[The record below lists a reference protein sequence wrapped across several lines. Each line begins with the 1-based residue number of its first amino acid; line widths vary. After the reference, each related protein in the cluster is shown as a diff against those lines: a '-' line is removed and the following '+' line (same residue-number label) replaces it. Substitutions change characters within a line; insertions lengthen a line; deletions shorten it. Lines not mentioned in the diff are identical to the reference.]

1 MNDSEL
7 QTRLRSVPVP
17 ERAGEYWDDFPSR
30 VRVQLHLVRQEA
42 RPRSVWRPRLK
53 LAGGLA
59 LGLTL
64 MWVGERFQPLQT
76 ASKAITK
83 HEQQL
88 RVQFTRLES
97 GMRTLVFNPRGMGYL
112 LVDAN

>member
-1 MNDSEL
+1 MNDAEL
-7 QTRLRSVPVP
+7 KARLRSVPVP
-17 ERAGEYWDDFPSR
+17 ERTEEYWDDFSSR

-42 RPRSVWRPRLK
+42 QPRSVWRPRLK
-53 LAGGLA
+53 LAGGFALA
-59 LGLTL
+59 LAL

-88 RVQFTRLES
+88 RTQITRLES

-112 LVDAN
+112 LADAN